1 MSQEDRMI
9 YISDSNNEY
18 NKYIISEDV
27 SEFLE
32 VSRLQIKKGMG
43 ENEQADADEIMEK
56 MDSEKQ
62 FSLKMFEKL
71 LQGIAEVNL
80 GKHREIVQLRANTSE
95 LIVLKLEFG
104 KYFLYIYDTVKS
116 VFKQRLEI
124 KLPACKT
131 YLYSSRR
138 YAANL
143 HRNA

>member
-56 MDSEKQ
+56 MDSERQ

-71 LQGIAEVNL
+71 LQGIAEV
-80 GKHREIVQLRANTSE
+80 KPRQA
-95 LIVLKLEFG
+95 
-104 KYFLYIYDTVKS
+104 
-116 VFKQRLEI
+116 
-124 KLPACKT
+124 
-131 YLYSSRR
+131 
-138 YAANL
+138 
-143 HRNA
+143 